1 MQNNLQPEIAT
12 NRRAFLFILSSQPV
26 RKPRPHAYSSAYFH
40 VRNLRQLYLNRVSGL
55 SRSAAQALGVSASR
69 QGPSILEVEICGVTN
84 QTKAVFD
91 ATASTFDADRSR
103 LIPGRD
109 TFYRWA
115 IDLILEGALFV
126 ARRSLRFSGGP
137 VGLAPRSL
145 FCGCRLLV

>member
-1 MQNNLQPEIAT
+1 
-12 NRRAFLFILSSQPV
+12 
-26 RKPRPHAYSSAYFH
+26 
-40 VRNLRQLYLNRVSGL
+40 
-55 SRSAAQALGVSASR
+55 
-69 QGPSILEVEICGVTN
+69 VEICGVAN

-137 VGLAPRSL
+137 VGLAPRSR